1 VRARNDEVAETPNED
16 VERQRN
22 RENAADVL
30 REEFEG
36 LAGLLRY

>member
-1 VRARNDEVAETPNED
+1 VHTRNEVAETPNED
-16 VERQRN
+16 IERQRN
-22 RENAADVL
+22 REDASDVL